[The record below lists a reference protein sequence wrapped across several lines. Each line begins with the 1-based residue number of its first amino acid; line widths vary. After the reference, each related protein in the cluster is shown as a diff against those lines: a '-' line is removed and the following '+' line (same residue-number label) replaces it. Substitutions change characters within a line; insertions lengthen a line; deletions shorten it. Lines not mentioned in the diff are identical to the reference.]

1 MGDGAESFR
10 VASPEEAHALME
22 LERDANLVALAHV
35 FPAAEHPYPEAEVE
49 ARWDATLAEDG
60 VTVEVVPGTEGLLA
74 LVAYDD
80 HRLRHLAVHPS
91 AWGRGLARSAVERAV
106 TRMAPGPRL
115 WCLDANHRARGL
127 YEHLGWRPTGGSRR
141 AEWPPHPVESEYALA
156 RPADGQVAAG
166 P

>member
-1 MGDGAESFR
+1 MAEGTASFR
-10 VASPEEAHALME
+10 AASREEAHALME

-35 FPAAEHPYPEAEVE
+35 FPAADHPYPEAEVE
-49 ARWDATLAEDG
+49 ARWAATLAEDG
-60 VTVEVVPGTEGLLA
+60 VTVEVVAGAEGLLA
-74 LVAYDD
+74 FVAYDD
-80 HRLRHLAVHPS
+80 QRLRHLAVHPS
-91 AWGRGLARSAVERAV
+91 AWGRGLARTAVERAV
-106 TRMAPGPRL
+106 TRMGPEPRL

-156 RPADGQVAAG
+156 GPRGVAGATG